1 MLPTVVI
8 QAMLNDPTDNTGR
21 GETGDTVLIGR
32 DLVRSIRAR
41 GPRHRG
47 DVTSGLRY
55 EVLA

>member
-1 MLPTVVI
+1 MVVI
-8 QAMLNDPTDNTGR
+8 QAMLTNDPTDNTGR

-41 GPRHRG
+41 SPRHRG

>member
-1 MLPTVVI
+1 MVVI
-8 QAMLNDPTDNTGR
+8 QAMLTNDPTDNTGR